1 MDDDFC
7 LLTYHR
13 TMKRLARIVTDIR
26 SAWAIV
32 AVVVVLTAV
41 SLGLAGQLRQEDDV
55 LSFLPQ
61 GNEDIA
67 TFQSINQEF
76 GGLNAAIVGIE
87 TKDVFDPD
95 FLSRLTQATDD
106 LQALPDVE
114 HVLSITNIQ
123 DFTPDPMGGVQ
134 AGMLVSK
141 IPGTAEEQAALRAH
155 VLSRDHIRGS
165 LISDDGSAVMI
176 LAFTGFHS
184 DPQQVAMDIRSFIEP
199 AFPEDNLYWGGS
211 PFISTYIFQTTQ
223 ADLARLSPWAVA
235 AILVIMVAAFRDLV
249 GTALGLVS
257 TGIGILISRAC
268 MVAMDVPL
276 NIVLGSM
283 PIILFAVGS
292 AYGIHML
299 GRYYAHARVMSCE
312 EAVSR
317 TVIGTGPVVLT
328 AGLTT
333 AVGLLSFVAMDIEPL
348 RIFGIFTAI
357 GIVATVSLS
366 LTFIP
371 AVIRIVG
378 IGGADSAKPFGI
390 AALMWSTAWL
400 SRHRRV
406 VAWALVLIAVVGSVY
421 AGKVESRMDQSAFY
435 SPGSPPDQS
444 DSFLRDNFGGSQF
457 IQILVEGDLRDPV
470 HLRRIRFL
478 AERMESIEHVT
489 RVQHVGQPIALL
501 NEMMEGQHRIPD
513 SRPKVESLFG
523 FLTGNPAVRQLANEE
538 RTKALLHVQIATNK
552 ADEIDLILQE
562 IESEIAVRDSVAFK
576 VVSVDN
582 PEAVSA
588 RWAEI
593 VDRVAVRLMSAGLS
607 VDKAELR
614 TAVELPVAVQDLSPV
629 RDALRAH
636 LTSSEALV
644 PVSVERAE
652 QIADAVV
659 ALGAEP
665 SVERVDASIA
675 SIMELPLSDTLVG
688 DLSWSVGTP
697 LDEAWADAQA
707 NSAVD
712 SLMAHLGL
720 DAKSTVRDDVRLML
734 MDRRVETV
742 AVADASVPAP
752 LRYTVSGLPVM
763 HRGLSESVTANQF
776 KSLGFAMGLVA
787 IILSA
792 AFRSIRTGLLAS
804 APTGLALII
813 IYGSMAA
820 LDISLDIGTS
830 MLASLIIGAGVD
842 YAVHVLSAWYARD
855 DEPLLMAELRAA
867 ARVGPAVWTNALM
880 VSVGFFV
887 LTLGEARPLKNV
899 GGLTSAAMLVAALV
913 TFLVIPSLAKRR
925 HYAVDPEPED
935 PSDVYIPSS
944 MARSL
949 GDQI

>member
-1 MDDDFC
+1 
-7 LLTYHR
+7 
-13 TMKRLARIVTDIR
+13 MKRLARIVTDIR

-32 AVVVVLTAV
+32 AVVVILTAI

-87 TKDVFDPD
+87 TSDVFEPD
-95 FLSRLTQATDD
+95 FLKRLTQVTDD

-134 AGMLVSK
+134 AGMLVSG
-141 IPGTAEEQAALRAH
+141 IPGNPEEQAALRAH

-165 LISDDGSAVMI
+165 LISDDGTAVMI
-176 LAFTGFHS
+176 LAFTGFRS
-184 DPQQVAMDIRSFIEP
+184 DPQQVAKDIRSFVEP
-199 AFPEDNLYWGGS
+199 AFPDDNLYWGGA

-366 LTFIP
+366 ITFIP

-390 AALMWSTAWL
+390 GTLMWSTGWL
-400 SRHRRV
+400 SSHRKIVAYGLV
-406 VAWALVLIAVVGSVY
+406 VIAAVGSIY
-421 AGKVESRMDQSAFY
+421 AGNVESRMDQSAFY

-444 DSFLRDNFGGSQF
+444 DRFLSDNFGGSQF

-470 HLRRIRFL
+470 HLRRIRQL
-478 AERMESIEHVT
+478 AERMESIDHVT

-552 ADEIDLILQE
+552 ADEIDLILEE
-562 IESEIAVRDSVAFK
+562 IESEIDERYAVSFK
-576 VVSVDN
+576 VVPVN
-582 PEAVSA
+582 TPQTVSA
-588 RWAEI
+588 RWDEI
-593 VDRVAVRLMSAGLS
+593 GQRISGRLDGAGLPFDGAKLRSDLEKPVS
-607 VDKAELR
+607 VKDDA
-614 TAVELPVAVQDLSPV
+614 PV
-629 RDALRAH
+629 RASLVAH

-644 PVSVERAE
+644 PVSADRAV

-659 ALGAEP
+659 ALGPDPAND
-665 SVERVDASIA
+665 VVDAAIA
-675 SIMELPLSDTLVG
+675 SIMELPVDDALVG

-697 LDEAWADAQA
+697 LDEAWADAEA
-707 NSAVD
+707 NAAVD
-712 SLMAHLGL
+712 AVMLGL
-720 DAKSTVRDDVRLML
+720 SPEARGIRDELRLML

-742 AVADASVPAP
+742 
-752 LRYTVSGLPVM
+752 G
-763 HRGLSESVTANQF
+763 
-776 KSLGFAMGLVA
+776 
-787 IILSA
+787 I
-792 AFRSIRTGLLAS
+792 
-804 APTGLALII
+804 
-813 IYGSMAA
+813 
-820 LDISLDIGTS
+820 
-830 MLASLIIGAGVD
+830 
-842 YAVHVLSAWYARD
+842 
-855 DEPLLMAELRAA
+855 
-867 ARVGPAVWTNALM
+867 
-880 VSVGFFV
+880 
-887 LTLGEARPLKNV
+887 
-899 GGLTSAAMLVAALV
+899 
-913 TFLVIPSLAKRR
+913 
-925 HYAVDPEPED
+925 
-935 PSDVYIPSS
+935 
-944 MARSL
+944 
-949 GDQI
+949 